1 MFIPHIS
8 PFFMLPS
15 RFYEVFYDIALFSH
29 PTVFIFILFSFCKS
43 ATIYSTVDFILKINE
58 RKAKKD
64 REIII

>member
-29 PTVFIFILFSFCKS
+29 PTVLCKS
-43 ATIYSTVDFILKINE
+43 ATIYSTVDFIPKINE

>member
-1 MFIPHIS
+1 
-8 PFFMLPS
+8 MLPS

-29 PTVFIFILFSFCKS
+29 PTVFSFYFCKS
-43 ATIYSTVDFILKINE
+43 ATIYSTVDFIPKINE